1 MGGSFHLTLT
11 ERDMSMILD
20 ALEHCMVAAPDGSP
34 WSWTDYA
41 TLAGT
46 IQERIAW

>member
-1 MGGSFHLTLT
+1 MGGSFHMVLT
-11 ERDMSMILD
+11 EREISMILD
-20 ALEHCMVAAPDGSP
+20 ALEQCMVARADGSP

-46 IQERIAW
+46 IQERISW

>member
-1 MGGSFHLTLT
+1 MSGSFHMVLT
-11 ERDMSMILD
+11 ERELSMILD
-20 ALEHCMVAAPDGSP
+20 ALEHCLAAPPDGSP

-41 TLAGT
+41 MVAGT